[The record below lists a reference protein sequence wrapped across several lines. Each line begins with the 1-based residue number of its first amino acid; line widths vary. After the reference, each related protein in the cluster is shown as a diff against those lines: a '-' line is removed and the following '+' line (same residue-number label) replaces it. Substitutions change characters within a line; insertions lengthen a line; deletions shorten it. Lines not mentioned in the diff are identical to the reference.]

1 MTFKRMHKTRSS
13 SGRVRPAYSLLELL
27 LALGLS
33 VAIFSFIAM
42 AIRINLIALTK
53 QQKLIE
59 RKQVARS
66 IIELISNDC
75 RAAIQYKAADYSGL
89 ENLLETQQ
97 LMTNSIAPSEDDDE
111 EEEAEE
117 EEIIAEDEVSF
128 RPTLI
133 GNSQVLMLDI
143 SRLPRVDQYNPLIAS
158 ADDLVA
164 SPSDVKSVA
173 YFAADVKGGQEA
185 EIEFQ
190 AAAEGGLYRR
200 EIDRAVAAYMGDY
213 ELISQPDQ
221 YTKLLAPEVAQ
232 LTFRYFDGEDWQS
245 EWDSADAGGFPLAI
259 EITVVVDASRMV
271 AANYDAGE
279 ENQETHVKVVHLPV
293 AEPPP
298 EE

>member
-42 AIRINLIALTK
+42 AIRINLVALTK

-97 LMTNSIAPSEDDDE
+97 LMTNAIASPEGE

-117 EEIIAEDEVSF
+117 EEIIAIERGIFSSE
-128 RPTLI
+128 
-133 GNSQVLMLDI
+133 
-143 SRLPRVDQYNPLIAS
+143 S
-158 ADDLVA
+158 AEHGDA
-164 SPSDVKSVA
+164 M
-173 YFAADVKGGQEA
+173 GG
-185 EIEFQ
+185 
-190 AAAEGGLYRR
+190 
-200 EIDRAVAAYMGDY
+200 RA
-213 ELISQPDQ
+213 
-221 YTKLLAPEVAQ
+221 
-232 LTFRYFDGEDWQS
+232 
-245 EWDSADAGGFPLAI
+245 
-259 EITVVVDASRMV
+259 
-271 AANYDAGE
+271 
-279 ENQETHVKVVHLPV
+279 
-293 AEPPP
+293 
-298 EE
+298 